1 MNNKL
6 AFCLAAAFC
15 TALAV
20 PAFSQGEYRILNSFT
35 LGGEGGWDYLNLDP
49 ATGNLFITRGSHV
62 MVVDPATGKLL
73 GDITGLE
80 GIHGTVFIGNRA
92 YVSEGGANRIAVR
105 LVVSAVNHSVND
117 APT

>member
-1 MNNKL
+1 MCPHDRL
-6 AFCLAAAFC
+6 AKTGDSMRSKFAVCCAVLAA
-15 TALAV
+15 LAA
-20 PAFSQGEYRILNSFT
+20 PASAQGEYRILNSFT

-62 MVVDPATGKLL
+62 MVVEPATGKLI

-92 YVSEGGANRIAVR
+92 YVSEGGANRIAVI
-105 LVVSAVNHSVND
+105 D
-117 APT
+117 A